1 MIEKLHQYLT
11 VTFLKSQHKK
21 TIKLMYVGT
30 YIQFMFI
37 GFRSVQSDMVI
48 ELIENSSQN
57 VTATA

>member
-1 MIEKLHQYLT
+1 
-11 VTFLKSQHKK
+11 
-21 TIKLMYVGT
+21 MYVGT